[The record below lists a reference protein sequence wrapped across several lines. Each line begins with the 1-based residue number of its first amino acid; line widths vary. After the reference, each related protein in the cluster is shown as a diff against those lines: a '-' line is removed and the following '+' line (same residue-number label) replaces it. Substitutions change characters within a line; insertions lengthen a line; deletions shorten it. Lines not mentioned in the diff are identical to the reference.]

1 VNLDACVIASGAP
14 FSRRMCRATVG
25 LGELNSN
32 MLCFVETKKEL
43 FSGRKLFV
51 FKTTCRILAERARA
65 PGICS
70 FTYMFLYDCSQRF
83 IFTALL
89 LAQKNAHDGA
99 PSKE

>member
-51 FKTTCRILAERARA
+51 FKTTCWILAERVRA
-65 PGICS
+65 PEICS